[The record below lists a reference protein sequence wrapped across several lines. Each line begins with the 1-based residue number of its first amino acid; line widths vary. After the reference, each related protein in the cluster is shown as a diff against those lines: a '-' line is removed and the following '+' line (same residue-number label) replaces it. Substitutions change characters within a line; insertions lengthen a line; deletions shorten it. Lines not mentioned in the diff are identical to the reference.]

1 MPTET
6 LDALG
11 RTPIADGL
19 KQQIAA
25 ELAAIP
31 EGKRGA
37 VVFLGT
43 GDGARMYLAAKIL
56 FGAGSAKAVSDLH
69 RAGAP
74 GCSQLLNSLGKLYT
88 N

>member
-1 MPTET
+1 VDTAL

-25 ELAAIP
+25 ELASIP

-37 VVFLGT
+37 IVFLGT
-43 GDGARMYLAAKIL
+43 GDGARMYLAAKYDRWKV
-56 FGAGSAKAVSDLH
+56 AGGLGWMVGERRPSGHVSVEF
-69 RAGAP
+69 
-74 GCSQLLNSLGKLYT
+74 CF
-88 N
+88 

>member
-43 GDGARMYLAAKIL
+43 GDGARMYLAAKIEDRWKV
-56 FGAGSAKAVSDLH
+56 AGGIGWMVGDKRPCGHVSVEW
-69 RAGAP
+69 
-74 GCSQLLNSLGKLYT
+74 SF
-88 N
+88 